1 MSDMSDPSQEINHQE
16 AASPFGEE
24 MGTAEAA
31 IAPQKHPNSTDAEPW
46 QPLREDRLWTLTDVG
61 GFFLFALVTMVVSL
75 GIVMGSFTLLNS
87 GLNWGLTLSHPQV
100 QTPIAVLVQS
110 VWELFWIL
118 FIYQIVVVKYG
129 LKFWESLQWKP
140 AGVPMFRYLLAGS
153 ILSLALQLLFQ
164 FIPGRPD
171 LPIEKLFDTPASAY
185 LMAFFGIGVAPFVE
199 ELVFRG
205 FFLPVFERRWGA
217 AAAVIMTGTLF
228 AAIHAAQ
235 LGGVGPELLALLLV
249 GLILSFVRVQT
260 GSLIPSFLVHLGYN
274 STLFLL
280 LFVATNR
287 FQTLKG

>member
-1 MSDMSDPSQEINHQE
+1 MSDPSQEFNHQE
-16 AASPFGEE
+16 AASPFGKGR
-24 MGTAEAA
+24 GTVEAA
-31 IAPQKHPNSTDAEPW
+31 IAPQEHPNSTDAEPW
-46 QPLREDRLWTLTDVG
+46 PPLPEDRLWTLTDVG
-61 GFFLFALVTMVVSL
+61 SFFLFALVTMVVAL

-129 LKFWESLQWKP
+129 LKFWERLQWKQ

-153 ILSLALQLLFQ
+153 MMSLAIQLSFQ
-164 FIPGRPD
+164 FIPGRPE

-217 AAAVIMTGTLF
+217 AVAVVMTGTLF

-249 GLILSFVRVQT
+249 GLILSFVRVHT
-260 GSLIPSFLVHLGYN
+260 GSLVPSFLMHLGYN